1 MRQKIVPL
9 QFCLTWRACF
19 DCLLLLEEKADQAP
33 VGVPAESP
41 YCSRPKLVVGVFAS
55 LPEVG
60 LARRDVARGLTP
72 SFSSNEINIKKKN
85 WVRNI
90 VIEMCKNLVCFLTGV
105 GTNRRTSRSEST
117 FIE

>member
-1 MRQKIVPL
+1 
-9 QFCLTWRACF
+9 
-19 DCLLLLEEKADQAP
+19 LLLEEKADQAP

-72 SFSSNEINIKKKN
+72 SFSSNEINIKKKRIGLETLLLK
-85 WVRNI
+85 WVKI
-90 VIEMCKNLVCFLTGV
+90 QFVFLPVLGLTGELV
-105 GTNRRTSRSEST
+105 DLSRPSSNES
-117 FIE
+117 FNANLS